1 MTLGNSAAPI
11 IKPEFQT
18 QFQTTLSKQQTPQQ
32 VQQLQQMKQETMK
45 QAQKVLYMQK
55 YKEAKHLAHQ
65 VQEESFQSQES
76 DEEEYGEDQLY
87 GDEDN
92 NEELKVDLKSAII
105 EVPKANVKKGAFVY
119 GKQPSTSQL
128 NASASNEAPA
138 EEKKKKSGLS
148 SKIAGAFKKL
158 F

>member
-1 MTLGNSAAPI
+1 
-11 IKPEFQT
+11 
-18 QFQTTLSKQQTPQQ
+18 
-32 VQQLQQMKQETMK
+32 MK

-87 GDEDN
+87 GDEDGQD

-105 EVPKANVKKGAFVY
+105 EAPTSNVKKGAFVY
-119 GKQPSTSQL
+119 GKQPSSSSMNQ
-128 NASASNEAPA
+128 SASNEAA
-138 EEKKKKSGLS
+138 IQEKKKKSGLS